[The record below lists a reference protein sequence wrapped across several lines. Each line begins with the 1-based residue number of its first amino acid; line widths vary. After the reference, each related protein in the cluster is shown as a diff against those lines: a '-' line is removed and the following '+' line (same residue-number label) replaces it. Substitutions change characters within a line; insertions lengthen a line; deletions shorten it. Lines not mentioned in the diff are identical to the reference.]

1 LKHGRRLAR
10 LEAEVAEIR
19 RNLAQVMMKQSR
31 NLGLLAGAAAVLAGV
46 SGWLAVLEFV
56 MRK

>member
-1 LKHGRRLAR
+1 MKHGRRLAR
-10 LEAEVAEIR
+10 LEAEVVEIR

-31 NLGLLAGAAAVLAGV
+31 NLGILGGAAAVLAGV

>member
-46 SGWLAVLEFV
+46 SGWLAVLELV

>member
-1 LKHGRRLAR
+1 MKSSDRLTR
-10 LEAEVAEIR
+10 LEQEVVEIR
-19 RNLAQVMMKQSR
+19 RNLAGVMLKQSR
-31 NLGLLAGAAAVLAGV
+31 NLGLLTGAAAVLAGV

>member
-1 LKHGRRLAR
+1 MKRGDRLTR
-10 LEAEVAEIR
+10 LEQEVAEMR
-19 RNLAQVMMKQSR
+19 RDVTQVMMKQSR

>member
-1 LKHGRRLAR
+1 MKPGARLAR
-10 LEAEVAEIR
+10 LEAEVAEMR
-19 RNLAQVMMKQSR
+19 RNLAQVMMKQAR

>member
-1 LKHGRRLAR
+1 MKSGDRLIR
-10 LEAEVAEIR
+10 LEQEVAEMR
-19 RNLAQVMMKQSR
+19 RDLTGVMMKQSR

>member
-1 LKHGRRLAR
+1 MKRGDRLTR
-10 LEAEVAEIR
+10 LEQEVAELR
-19 RNLAQVMMKQSR
+19 RSLAQVMMKQSR

>member
-1 LKHGRRLAR
+1 MKRDDRLIR
-10 LEAEVAEIR
+10 LEQEVAEMR